1 MDWCGILVRMAKH
14 VGIYEMRAKLG
25 ELVRQASAGETII
38 VDVRGRPAAKLV
50 PFEDGA
56 AEAVQWF
63 KERATGEA
71 WGVSAREL
79 VVEGRR

>member
-1 MDWCGILVRMAKH
+1 MERR

-25 ELVRQASAGETII
+25 ELVAAAGAGETII
-38 VDVRGRPAAKLV
+38 VDVRGRPTARLV
-50 PFEDGA
+50 PYRDADA
-56 AEAVQWF
+56 AEAAEWL
-63 KERATGEA
+63 KTYARRSKP

>member
-1 MDWCGILVRMAKH
+1 MEKH

-25 ELVRQASAGETII
+25 ELVRAASAGETII

-50 PFEDGA
+50 PYQESAQDVVAWFEDRVSGA
-56 AEAVQWF
+56 PH
-63 KERATGEA
+63 